1 MKILHK
7 MITCYVN
14 DLPVT
19 VEKGTTILEAA
30 RRVGVHVP
38 TLCHL
43 DLHDIGVVNKSANCR
58 ICVVEDEARH
68 NLVPSCAE
76 MVTPGMR
83 IQTDSLKAVLARR
96 TNLELLLSNHPQ
108 DCLTCV
114 KNLDCELQSLA
125 HEMNIR
131 EIHYQ
136 GEKMSHPI
144 DMSSRS
150 ILKDPNKCIMC
161 RRCIT
166 MCNEMQTVGVL
177 SALHRG
183 FDATVAT
190 AFHLDLNDT
199 SCTYCGQC
207 ASVCPTA
214 ALAEIDA
221 TPGVWRELNNPKKHV
236 SVQVAPAV
244 RVAIAEEFKMPPGTI
259 STGKIVSA
267 LRRLGFDS
275 VFDTNFGADLT
286 VVEEAHELV
295 ERIEQ
300 GKTLPM
306 LTSCC
311 PAWVNFIEQQ
321 FPDLLEVPSSCK
333 SPQQMTGAM
342 TKSYFA
348 QERDVDPSSIVTVA
362 VMPCVAKKAEAARE
376 EFYEEGYTDVDFV
389 ITTRELARMIKEAAI
404 DFSKLPEGK
413 FNSLLGESTGAAA
426 IFGTT
431 GGVLEA
437 ATRTAYEMITGK
449 ELKEVKFEAL
459 RGFEGVRSAEVD
471 FNGQTIRVA
480 IAHELGNTRKLLEA
494 IQRKEVDYHLIEIM
508 ACPGGCIGGG
518 GQPYHHGDI
527 EIINKR
533 REAIYSL
540 DENAAIRK
548 SHENPMVIQLYDR
561 FLKEPGSDIA
571 HKYLHTTYSQKPRI

>member
-7 MITCYVN
+7 MITCYIN
-14 DLPVT
+14 DIPVT
-19 VEKGTTILEAA
+19 VEKGTTVLEAA
-30 RRVGVHVP
+30 KRVGLHVP

-43 DLHDIGVVNKSANCR
+43 DLHDLGVVNKSANCR
-58 ICVVEDEARH
+58 VCVVEDEARQ

-83 IQTDSLKAVLARR
+83 IQTDSLKAVIARR

-144 DMSSRS
+144 DTSSRS

-177 SALHRG
+177 SAVNRG
-183 FDATVAT
+183 FGATVST

-221 TPGVWRELNNPKKHV
+221 TPGVWRELNNKKTHV

-333 SPQQMTGAM
+333 SPQQMMGAM

-348 QERDVDPSSIVTVA
+348 QERNIDPNTIVTVA

-376 EFYEEGYTDVDFV
+376 EFYEEGYTDVDYV

-404 DFSKLPEGK
+404 DFNKLPEGK

-449 ELKEVKFEAL
+449 ELKDVKFEAL

-471 FNGQTIRVA
+471 FDGQTIRVA

-518 GQPYHHGDI
+518 GQPYHHGDVNV
-527 EIINKR
+527 INKR

-540 DENAAIRK
+540 DENAILRK
-548 SHENPMVIQLYDR
+548 SHENPMVIQLYDK
-561 FLKEPGSDIA
+561 FLREPGSDVA

>member
-7 MITCYVN
+7 MITCYIN

-19 VEKGTTILEAA
+19 VEKGTTVLEAA
-30 RRVGVHVP
+30 KRVGIHVP

-43 DLHDIGVVNKSANCR
+43 DLHDLGVVNKSANCR
-58 ICVVEDEARH
+58 VCVVEDEARH

-76 MVTPGMR
+76 LVTPGMR
-83 IQTDSLKAVLARR
+83 IQTDSLKAVIARR

-144 DMSSRS
+144 DTSSRS

-177 SALHRG
+177 SAVNRG
-183 FDATVAT
+183 FGATVAT

-221 TPGVWRELNNPKKHV
+221 TPGVWRELNNKKTHV

-348 QERDVDPSSIVTVA
+348 QERDIDPNTIVTVA

-376 EFYEEGYTDVDFV
+376 EFYEEGFTDVDYV

-404 DFSKLPEGK
+404 DFNKLPEGK

-449 ELKEVKFEAL
+449 ELKDVKFEAL

-471 FNGQTIRVA
+471 FDGQTIRVA

-518 GQPYHHGDI
+518 GQPYHHGNVDV
-527 EIINKR
+527 INKR

-540 DENAAIRK
+540 DENAILRK
-548 SHENPMVIQLYDR
+548 SHENPMIIQLYDK
-561 FLKEPGSDIA
+561 FLKEPGSDVA